1 MRLMVHADGEVR
13 KQALLCTQKLL
24 VANWKF
30 IGQGGGGGGGGGD
43 GAVAATA

>member
-30 IGQGGGGGGGGGD
+30 IGQGGGGGGA
-43 GAVAATA
+43 GAEAAAATA